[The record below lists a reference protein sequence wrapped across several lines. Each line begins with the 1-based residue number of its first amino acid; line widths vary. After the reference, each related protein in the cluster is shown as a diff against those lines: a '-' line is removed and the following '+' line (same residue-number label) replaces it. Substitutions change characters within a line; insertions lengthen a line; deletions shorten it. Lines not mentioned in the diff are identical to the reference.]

1 MEDKETKKSTKK
13 SSEIKEEKKVRRK
26 IIRKKK
32 QEENEIVN
40 KTVEFTLLEV
50 VIIILITGIAVSITS
65 GLIVYNNYD
74 KLFVKDENK
83 NSKEELSEFIG
94 VYNEIIDNYVEEVD
108 KKELIEYAISGMY
121 SYLGDD
127 FSVYLDKENTET
139 LEEQLEGEYTGIG
152 IEMYT
157 TIDEDGNPKET
168 IINRVF
174 SNTPAEE
181 AGLKS
186 GDLLI
191 KVDGEDVVDAGWISD
206 TIKKGSKDSYEITYK
221 RDGEEFTVTLT
232 KKRVL
237 IDSVSSST
245 YGSVGYIKIDT
256 FSNVTYAQM
265 KDNLNKFDDS
275 IKSLVIDLRGN
286 TGGYLQAAYN
296 ISDLFI
302 EEGKNIYQLKD
313 RNEKIDIYKAKEGIY
328 KKFNKIVVLIDGQS
342 ASASEVLT
350 LALKESAGAVVV
362 GTKSFG
368 KGTVQDTKILESGS
382 MVKYTSAYWLSP
394 NGNSINKV
402 GIEPDI
408 LVEDYTKQLDE
419 ALSAAE

>member
-1 MEDKETKKSTKK
+1 MKK
-13 SSEIKEEKKVRRK
+13 
-26 IIRKKK
+26 
-32 QEENEIVN
+32 
-40 KTVEFTLLEV
+40 LM
-50 VIIILITGIAVSITS
+50 
-65 GLIVYNNYD
+65 
-74 KLFVKDENK
+74 
-83 NSKEELSEFIG
+83 
-94 VYNEIIDNYVEEVD
+94 ID
-108 KKELIEYAISGMY
+108 
-121 SYLGDD
+121 
-127 FSVYLDKENTET
+127 LD
-139 LEEQLEGEYTGIG
+139 
-152 IEMYT
+152 
-157 TIDEDGNPKET
+157 ET
-168 IINRVF
+168 IC
-174 SNTPAEE
+174 
-181 AGLKS
+181 
-186 GDLLI
+186 
-191 KVDGEDVVDAGWISD
+191 
-206 TIKKGSKDSYEITYK
+206 
-221 RDGEEFTVTLT
+221 
-232 KKRVL
+232 
-237 IDSVSSST
+237 
-245 YGSVGYIKIDT
+245 
-256 FSNVTYAQM
+256 
-265 KDNLNKFDDS
+265 
-275 IKSLVIDLRGN
+275 

-328 KKFNKIVVLIDGQS
+328 KKFNKIVVLIDGQN